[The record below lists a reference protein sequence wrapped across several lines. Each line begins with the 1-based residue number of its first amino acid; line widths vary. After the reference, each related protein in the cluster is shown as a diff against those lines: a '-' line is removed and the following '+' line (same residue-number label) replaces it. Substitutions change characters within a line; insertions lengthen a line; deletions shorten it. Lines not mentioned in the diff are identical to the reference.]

1 MRQRLF
7 KIYHPFKDYILI
19 VFGTILYAFSFVG
32 FVLPNEIVPGGLTGI
47 SSLLYYVTHIHVSI
61 TYACVNVI
69 LLIIAFK
76 VLGRRFVL
84 NSLFGIISVTL
95 VLIFLEWLLEGKT
108 IVEEQPFMSVIIG
121 AALCGAGLGIIFSAN
136 GSTGGTDIIGSM
148 INKYKNVSIGRALL
162 YCDFFIIASS
172 YLVFQDTE
180 KIVFGYVFM
189 FIEMYV
195 LDQVLNANNQSVQ
208 FLIFSQK
215 HEEIVEAIIKELGRG
230 CTLLDGKGGFSND
243 PVMVI
248 VLLAK
253 KKESSMIFRLI
264 KSIDEQA
271 FISQSN
277 VRGVYGEGFDSI
289 KT

>member
-1 MRQRLF
+1 MRKRIT
-7 KIYHPFKDYILI
+7 KIYHPVKDYILI
-19 VFGTILYAFSFVG
+19 VLGTILYAFSFVG

-47 SSLLYYVTHIHVSI
+47 SSLVFYVTGVHVSF
-61 TYACVNVI
+61 TYAAVNVI

-76 VLGRRFVL
+76 ILGRRFVL

-108 IVEEQPFMSVIIG
+108 IIQEQPFMSVIIG

-162 YCDFFIIASS
+162 YCDFFIIACS
-172 YLVFQDTE
+172 YLVFHDIE

-195 LDQVLNANNQSVQ
+195 LDQVLNANTQSVQ

-215 HEEIVEAIIKELGRG
+215 HEEIVESIIKELGRG
-230 CTLLDGKGGFSND
+230 CTVLDGKGGFSKE
-243 PVMVI
+243 PVNVV

-277 VRGVYGEGFDSI
+277 VRGVYGEGFDPI

>member
-1 MRQRLF
+1 MKQRLF

-19 VFGTILYAFSFVG
+19 VLGTILYAFSFVG

-61 TYACVNVI
+61 TYACVNVF
-69 LLIIAFK
+69 LLFIAFK
-76 VLGRRFVL
+76 ILGRRFVL

-172 YLVFQDTE
+172 YLVFHDIE
-180 KIVFGYVFM
+180 KIVYGYVFM

-230 CTLLDGKGGFSND
+230 CTVLDGQGGFSKE
-243 PVMVI
+243 PVRVV

>member
-1 MRQRLF
+1 MYF
-7 KIYHPFKDYILI
+7 SKIYHPFKDYLLI
-19 VFGTILYAFSFVG
+19 ALGTILYAFGFVA

-47 SSLLYYVTHIHVSI
+47 SSLIFYVTHVHVSF
-61 TYACVNVI
+61 TYAGVNVI
-69 LLIIAFK
+69 LLILSFK
-76 VLGRRFVL
+76 ILGRRFVV
-84 NSLFGIISVTL
+84 NSLFGIVSLTFTL
-95 VLIFLEWLLEGKT
+95 MFFEWLLEGKT

-121 AALCGAGLGIIFSAN
+121 AAICGAGLGIIFSAN

-148 INKYKNVSIGRALL
+148 VNKYRNVSIGRALL

-172 YLVFQDTE
+172 YLVFHDIE

-195 LDQVLNANNQSVQ
+195 LDQVLNANTQSVQ

-215 HEEIVEAIIKELGRG
+215 HEEIVEAIINELGRG
-230 CTLLDGKGGFSND
+230 CTLLDGKGGFSKEPLN
-243 PVMVI
+243 VI

-277 VRGVYGEGFDSI
+277 VRGVYGEGFDRI
-289 KT
+289 RT